1 MLSSTKALSGRG
13 TDNAL
18 LSVSRLGEL
27 GKGTQSTLYVPP
39 SQSEGRAHGNLTYFP
54 FILSISFY
62 DGEEVPSPSLSAC
75 K

>member
-27 GKGTQSTLYVPP
+27 GNGAQSALYVPP
-39 SQSEGRAHGNLTYFP
+39 PKVKVGPMGT
-54 FILSISFY
+54 
-62 DGEEVPSPSLSAC
+62 
-75 K
+75 